1 MVEYWKY
8 IGYITLPTD
17 VPSDV
22 KDEWA
27 NTLAGEMSRIYQNL
41 TTKIASEDDFKSRI
55 ADASSERYDEFLA
68 SVGAGW
74 DANIIK
80 LKQRIKLARAYPS
93 WQAGISNAFGGT
105 EPYFDDR
112 VLAKKDKY
120 SNAKYVLAGVGLR
133 YDVAGFGAWRP
144 IVKGVLLMRGDTRVQ
159 RYLTADDSITGT
171 LESVFDPIK
180 GRLVTPSIIA
190 HAVQA
195 VVMAFYANEAGD
207 ETVRDNILS
216 SANTVIDEFVNLALD
231 DVHKG
236 SGYDATYVLEWDTA
250 QSKPKV
256 TVTDVH
262 P

>member
-1 MVEYWKY
+1 MAEYWKY

-41 TTKIASEDDFKSRI
+41 TTKISTEDDFKSRI
-55 ADASSERYDEFLA
+55 ADASSDRYEDFLA

-74 DANIIK
+74 DASIIK
-80 LKQRIKLARAYPS
+80 LKQRIKLARAYQS
-93 WQAGISNAFGGT
+93 WQTGIGNAFGGT

-120 SNAKYVLAGVGLR
+120 GNAKYVLAGVGLR

-159 RYLTADDSITGT
+159 RYLTADDSFTGT
-171 LESVFDPIK
+171 LHAVFDPTK
-180 GRLVTPSIIA
+180 GRLITPSIIA

-195 VVMAFYANEAGD
+195 VVMAFYADEAND
-207 ETVRDNILS
+207 ETTRDSILS
-216 SANTVIDEFVNLALD
+216 NATATIDELINVALND
-231 DVHKG
+231 EHKQ
-236 SGYDATYVLEWDTA
+236 SGYDVTYVLEWDSA
-250 QSKPKV
+250 QDKPKV